1 MGTDKGVKFDTDKP
15 RLDLVVGGF
24 ANAITEVGKVGT
36 FGANKYTDN
45 GWQEV
50 DNGIER
56 YASAMLRHY
65 LAFKKGEVVDPDSNL
80 LHLSHLAWNGL
91 AVLELFI
98 RSTIPKAEEHGIDTT
113 PGAINIIHR

>member
-1 MGTDKGVKFDTDKP
+1 MGTDKGVKFDGGKP
-15 RLDLVVGGF
+15 RMDLVVGGF
-24 ANAITEVGKVGT
+24 ANAITEVGRVGT

-65 LAFKKGEVVDPDSNL
+65 LAFKKGEVIDPDSNL

-91 AVLELFI
+91 AILELYT
-98 RSTIPKAEEHGIDTT
+98 RSIEPKSEKKSVDTT
-113 PGAINIIHR
+113 PGAVNIIHR